1 MDYSSYEA
9 YLTINGNTRKERLI
23 NQAKKTEAKRVNEI
37 VSCQDVLIDGEARKL
52 TIVYSTET
60 NHKKIT
66 ALPNESL
73 YAGSIVEWGDT
84 VWIIKSVDAEVQIH
98 KRGDMY
104 QCNTY
109 LKWQDEEGNIKDC
122 FGYSL
127 NIGQFNIGI
136 DGNKTLAVGEFT
148 ATIDIPCNEDTIK
161 LKRDK
166 RFLIGLVAREEPEA
180 FVLTGRNGVTGNSNP
195 KELKEGIVNY
205 KDKVITLT
213 LCHSEKSDRDNVPL
227 LIADYFEPNSQ
238 SSLVEYRITSEDEM
252 ILRVGGGWNEF
263 TLIDA
268 NNNIVTPTIWSVTTL
283 PENENYIQYEI
294 TDNKIKIKALEN
306 RKIINTQILLEATN
320 GSVNTSAFIRL
331 VSLLG

>member
-9 YLTINGNTRKERLI
+9 YLTVNGDTRKERLI
-23 NQAKKTEAKRVNEI
+23 NQAKKAETKRINEI

-52 TIVYSTET
+52 TIIYSTET

-66 ALPNESL
+66 ALPNEDL
-73 YAGSIVEWGDT
+73 YAGSIVEWSNT
-84 VWIIKSVDAEVQIH
+84 VWIIKSVDTEDQVH

-166 RFLIGLVAREEPEA
+166 RFLIGLVTREEPEA
-180 FVLTGRNGVTGNSNP
+180 FVLTGRNGITGNSNP

-227 LIADYFEPNSQ
+227 LIADYFESNPQ
-238 SSLVEYRITSEDEM
+238 SPPVEYRIASENEM
-252 ILRVGGGWNEF
+252 ILRVGGSWNEF
-263 TLIDA
+263 TLVDT
-268 NNNIVTPTIWSVTTL
+268 NNNIITPTIWSVTAL
-283 PENENYIQYEI
+283 PENENYIQYEP
-294 TDNKIKIKALEN
+294 TDDKIKIKALEN
-306 RKIINTQILLEATN
+306 RKIINTQILLEATSE
-320 GSVNTSAFIRL
+320 SVNASAFIRL